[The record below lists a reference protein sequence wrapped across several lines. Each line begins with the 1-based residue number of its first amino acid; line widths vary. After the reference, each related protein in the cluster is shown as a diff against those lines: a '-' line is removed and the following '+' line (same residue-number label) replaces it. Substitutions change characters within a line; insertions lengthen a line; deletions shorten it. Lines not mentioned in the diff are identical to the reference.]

1 GRHVVGCPFDRSIG
15 MRTIAIAKQV
25 HREPEVE
32 QHDAPLIGHDDVR
45 RLDVAMKLAGI
56 VQSVDAAAQLKKRI
70 ANPVVIERGLFRA
83 PAPLRLERF
92 AVEHRKGKHFRRLF
106 DDAAAGTN
114 VVKKRGSL
122 DELHREEPV
131 GVVGDQLVK
140 GDEIRMRD
148 AGQGA
153 ELLLEAIQHVGIAPW
168 QPLERNDGISLPV
181 VGAIHDAETAGPQ
194 LSLDEEALRAEKRC
208 PLEVRHLMT
217 GDAGDVTTNVKGG
230 YTGFRTIAVMSS
242 ESNRSSGA
250 ERQRAALR
258 YRSRALRG
266 QTRQPW
272 TERAIRVVLAFGLP
286 GTAWIVSNGNDHFRL
301 PKELVFRGEAIVLL
315 MLAVFWWTS
324 RPRTWRLSF
333 RPELALAF
341 AVVAWGLVT
350 TWSSTN
356 RLLSEDSMIT
366 IAAGAVIFIVT
377 CIALQ
382 TESMLLIDSLMLA
395 ACCNAILAIVQELKI
410 WTPFRGAEV
419 STHMGT
425 VGLLGNP
432 NDVGTYLS
440 GAALV
445 AFAVAVNSRRT
456 RRWVYASIA
465 LLLIVGIIASATKT
479 AVIALAAA
487 LLVFGALHSRRAAI
501 GVAALLAALAIAVA
515 IPS

>member
-1 GRHVVGCPFDRSIG
+1 
-15 MRTIAIAKQV
+15 
-25 HREPEVE
+25 
-32 QHDAPLIGHDDVR
+32 
-45 RLDVAMKLAGI
+45 
-56 VQSVDAAAQLKKRI
+56 
-70 ANPVVIERGLFRA
+70 
-83 PAPLRLERF
+83 
-92 AVEHRKGKHFRRLF
+92 
-106 DDAAAGTN
+106 
-114 VVKKRGSL
+114 
-122 DELHREEPV
+122 
-131 GVVGDQLVK
+131 
-140 GDEIRMRD
+140 
-148 AGQGA
+148 
-153 ELLLEAIQHVGIAPW
+153 
-168 QPLERNDGISLPV
+168 
-181 VGAIHDAETAGPQ
+181 
-194 LSLDEEALRAEKRC
+194 
-208 PLEVRHLMT
+208 MT

-515 IPS
+515 IPSTRLGYGVRTIVRALRLHDYPALSSERLVPFLTAVEMARTHPLTGVGPGCFKFHFMSYRLALEGKYPSSWTKGYPMNWGEVHNDHLQVAAESGAPGYLLFLAAIGLIAGLRRRSEPRTPQTMLARSMRWPFAVLIFVLCLAQFPLELAAARLMLLTIAAVCVTWDRHDDH